1 MAICNLADLE
11 EIQESRRSPSIDKMY
26 EQAINI
32 AEKEY
37 FGYHVYPYT
46 YYGGYLHRHRKFSK
60 ATEIWKKAANAAARY
75 VLVLVLDSFVHWFVV
90 LLIS

>member
-11 EIQESRRSPSIDKMY
+11 EIEESQRSPNIEKMY
-26 EQAINI
+26 EKAIDI

-37 FGYHVYPYT
+37 SGYHVYPYT
-46 YYGGYLHRHRKFSK
+46 YYGGYLHRQGQFSK
-60 ATEIWKKAANAAARY
+60 ATEIWKRAAYAAARY
-75 VLVLVLDSFVHWFVV
+75 ALALLPDLLVHCFIV